1 MRRFSLFLLLLVQAT
16 QSIDSPELRIE
27 ATVELAPIKT
37 RLESFDR
44 KRLSDVVRLVGLSSP
59 GPFIR
64 VELATESSERAR
76 DVPPWIAGFALGAT
90 NTVVVFPA
98 RSPSYPH
105 NTLDDVLRHEVA
117 HVLIHRASAGRP
129 IPRWFNEGL
138 ALAAERGWRFGDQT
152 KLLYQLVS
160 GPRQSLYE
168 LDRLFQGSQT
178 DQTRAYLLSGALV
191 RELLYRHGETAGGKI
206 LERVG
211 GGASFESAY
220 MDATGQSA
228 ADAQSEFWNRQRVW
242 TTWMPILFSQ
252 ETLWMAVTVLAILAI
267 RKRRQKNAEIKK
279 RWEEE
284 GDE

>member
-1 MRRFSLFLLLLVQAT
+1 MRRISLLLLLLLQT
-16 QSIDSPELRIE
+16 SEPIDSPELRIE
-27 ATVELAPIKT
+27 APTELTPIKA
-37 RLESFDR
+37 RLQSFDR
-44 KRLSDVVRLVGLSSP
+44 KRLSDVVRLVGLSNP
-59 GPFIR
+59 GPPIR
-64 VELATESSERAR
+64 VELATESSDRAW

-90 NTVVVFPA
+90 DTVVVFPA

-129 IPRWFNEGL
+129 VPRWFNEGL
-138 ALAAERGWRFGDQT
+138 AMAAERGWRFGDQRQ
-152 KLLYQLVS
+152 LLYQLVF
-160 GPRQSLYE
+160 GARPSLYQ
-168 LDRLFQGSQT
+168 LDRLFQGSQA

-191 RELLYRHGETAGGKI
+191 RELLNRHGETVGGKI
-206 LERVG
+206 LERMG
-211 GGASFESAY
+211 NGTSFESAY
-220 MDATGQSA
+220 LDVTGQST
-228 ADAQSEFWNRQRVW
+228 ADAESEFWNRQRVW

-267 RKRRQKNAEIKK
+267 RRRRQKNAEIKK